1 MPTRKMSRAFFA
13 VVLALLLLVLPA
25 QALAQES
32 RIAMVPNGSKTMWS
46 PGRFVEIPGFPG
58 KRIDRRLLPDVAWLV
73 RRYDLRITSAYTLSK
88 GHEQSGEHP
97 RGLAID
103 VVPARGGSW
112 ASLARLARWAKPAG
126 GIPRKPFR
134 WVGYNGDKGHGDPSH
149 CKVRKGCLP
158 HLHLSWQ
165 HGYTPRARAAP
176 WVNVLRFRP
185 LDGVGHLVETDHAAD
200 PILGLHQLEAPVD
213 LVKP

>member
-1 MPTRKMSRAFFA
+1 MPTRKMSRAFLA
-13 VVLALLLLVLPA
+13 VVLALLLLALPA
-25 QALAQES
+25 QALAQDS
-32 RIAMVPNGSKTMWS
+32 RIATVPAGSKTMWS
-46 PGRFVEIPGFPG
+46 PGRFVVIPGFPG
-58 KRIDRRLLPDVAWLV
+58 KRIDRRLLPDVVWLV

-126 GIPRKPFR
+126 GAPRKPFR

-149 CKVRKGCLP
+149 CKVRKACFP

-165 HGYTPRARAAP
+165 HGYTPRGRAAP
-176 WVNVLRFRP
+176 WVSVLRFRP

-213 LVKP
+213 LAQP

>member
-1 MPTRKMSRAFFA
+1 MPTRKMSRAFLA
-13 VVLALLLLVLPA
+13 VVLALLLLALPA
-25 QALAQES
+25 QALAQDS
-32 RIAMVPNGSKTMWS
+32 RIATVPAGSKTMWS
-46 PGRFVEIPGFPG
+46 PGRFVVIPGFPG
-58 KRIDRRLLPDVAWLV
+58 KRIDRRLLPDVVWLV

-126 GIPRKPFR
+126 GTPRKPFR

-149 CKVRKGCLP
+149 CKVRKACFP

-165 HGYTPRARAAP
+165 HGYTPRGRAAP
-176 WVNVLRFRP
+176 WVSVLRFRP

-213 LVKP
+213 LAQP